1 MAHLLQEQVRA
12 VGHRIRRLLFLYGAC
27 YTFCFAVTLLLV
39 IGFIDWGLH
48 QLQFTF
54 IDDRGIRILVTLFI
68 ALSSSW
74 CFWKFVV
81 RPQCIRLSD
90 VHLARW
96 IETRYPQLRDSLA
109 SAIHFLENDERN
121 ILFGSDSL
129 RQAVISKTTH
139 QLENMNLKDVLE
151 TFQIKRAMVGALTA
165 ISVSFAIAYLSPIYA
180 SRALARITNPFS
192 TTPWPKQTEIE
203 LLKVSR
209 RVAKGDPFHME
220 VQVKHGLVPRQSFID
235 YRLQGPTS
243 TITAAPLMRNGSIL
257 KATRKSPQSSFAVRI
272 RAGDDLI
279 DWQDIK
285 VIDPP
290 RLETLQAQL
299 LYPPYTR
306 KEPETLAVNRGNI
319 DALPGTRVLVHGS
332 SNKPL
337 RSAALTVNGH
347 TTPIVLTKNSRSV
360 TTEFTVNNNGR
371 YSLSL
376 TDREPEAFN
385 NHRSRVEYDIQT
397 IQDLIPEVTF
407 EQPTS
412 HQQVTALA
420 RVPLRIMTR
429 DDWGIATITLRY
441 QQEDVPTDIPSSIL
455 LYDQADRPLQKS
467 TDYIWHL
474 DQLPL
479 HPGSTLHIHAEA
491 TDYDNINGPH
501 TGKSELL
508 RLEIVSEQA
517 ILDQVSDRQTSLKH
531 ELKRLLQ
538 MQELAQGQVRDLQRQ
553 ITFAMRL
560 TAPDI
565 DTLESAETAQQ
576 HVSHG
581 LTHHSDGALGR
592 IQQLSD
598 QLRINRINDP
608 ETQTRLETMSAL
620 IRQLQETS
628 LPTIEQEL
636 VRARKAS
643 VNELSKQS
651 SETPTTPVDNR
662 AQPDSNPSLELQ
674 QNPSSSEPRTPTF
687 QNRSTTETSSQSP
700 SIKASP
706 YSQTTQTALGRA
718 ETHQQEVISSIETM
732 LGDVSEWA
740 EKRELLRDI
749 DELIGTQKKLLQ
761 ETAAL
766 TQQSSKSFEKG
777 SQEEATLQRIAGRQM
792 ELSSRTQRSLRK
804 LETSP
809 SSTADIKAPAPD
821 AFKEAADFARNKAIT
836 ETMHQAAGHLS
847 NQRIGQALQTEQ
859 ESLTHLEALKEVL
872 NDDRDR
878 QLSRLAKQLREAE
891 QQLEGI
897 RAQQKLQRDKT
908 QQATIIGESKEH
920 KNALEA
926 LRKSQQHIQKNTR
939 QLSTRLQQIDVFQA
953 GQSTQQAARHMTEAD
968 QLLEQYQT
976 EPSIEQQENALQSLE
991 NAQKQLADARRRSES
1006 QRTLEQF
1013 AQLQSQIAT
1022 VRKRQN
1028 AIYKQTEQLQ
1038 LEYSEQG
1045 RWTRRTLKT
1054 LRQSTQEQNALRQQA
1069 DALTEQLTGAPV
1081 FHLSLSGATRKMD
1094 DAAQRLSNRKTDS
1107 LTQKTQREVI
1117 SRLTDILNALQATA
1131 ADKSAG
1137 NGTNANEAGGGQGG
1151 GSPANN
1157 GIPPVA
1163 QLRLLKSL
1171 QQGVNN
1177 RTRVLDQSKDQDPE
1191 TGKDDNVPFDQLS
1204 KEQGQIADL
1213 LMELLRPTSD

>member
-90 VHLARW
+90 IHLARW
-96 IETRYPQLRDSLA
+96 VETRYPQLRDSLT
-109 SAIHFLENDERN
+109 SAIYFLENEERN
-121 ILFGSDSL
+121 VLFGSDSL

-139 QLENMNLKDVLE
+139 QLENLNLKDVLE
-151 TFQIKRAMVGALTA
+151 TFQIKRAVVGALTA
-165 ISVSFAIAYLSPIYA
+165 ISVSVAIAYLSPIYA

-192 TTPWPKQTEIE
+192 TTPWPKQTEIK

-209 RVAKGDPFHME
+209 RVVKGDPFHME
-220 VQVKHGLVPRQSFID
+220 VQVKSGLVPRQSFID
-235 YRLQGPTS
+235 YQLPAPTS
-243 TITAAPLMRNGSIL
+243 TITTAPLMRNGSIL
-257 KATRKSPQSSFAVRI
+257 KATRKSPQSSFDVRI

-279 DWQDIK
+279 DWQNIT

-299 LYPPYTR
+299 FYPPYTH

-347 TTPIVLTKNSRSV
+347 TTPIVLNKKSLSMA
-360 TTEFTVNNNGR
+360 TEFTVNNNGS

-385 NHRSRVEYDIQT
+385 NHRSRVEYEIQT
-397 IQDLIPEVTF
+397 IPDLMPEVTF
-407 EQPTS
+407 EEPTS
-412 HQQVTALA
+412 HQQVTAHA

-441 QQEDVPTDIPSSIL
+441 QQEDTATDIPSSIL

-467 TDYIWHL
+467 TDFIWHL

-479 HPGSTLHIHAEA
+479 NPGSTLHIHAEA

-517 ILDQVSDRQTSLKH
+517 ILDQVSDQQTSLKH
-531 ELKRLLQ
+531 DLQRLLQ
-538 MQELAQGQVRDLQRQ
+538 MQELAQGQIRDLQRQ
-553 ITFAMRL
+553 ITFATRL
-560 TAPDI
+560 TSPDI

-576 HVSHG
+576 HVSRG
-581 LTHHSDGALGR
+581 LTNHSDGALGR

-598 QLRINRINDP
+598 KLQINRINDP
-608 ETQTRLETMSAL
+608 ETQTRLETMSNL

-643 VNELSKQS
+643 INELSNPS
-651 SETPTTPVDNR
+651 SVTPTTPIDNR
-662 AQPDSNPSLELQ
+662 EQSDSNSSLELP
-674 QNPSSSEPRTPTF
+674 QNSLPSESRTPTL
-687 QNRSTTETSSQSP
+687 QTRSTVTPPSP
-700 SIKASP
+700 SIKPSS
-706 YSQTTQTALGRA
+706 YSQTTQTALGRV
-718 ETHQQEVISSIETM
+718 ETHQQEVIASIETM
-732 LGDVSEWA
+732 LGDVSAWA
-740 EKRELLRDI
+740 DKRELLRDI
-749 DELIGTQKKLLQ
+749 DELINSQKKLLQ
-761 ETAAL
+761 ETSSL
-766 TQQSSKSFEKG
+766 TQQASESFEKG
-777 SQEEATLQRIAGRQM
+777 SQQEATLQRLAGRQM

-804 LETSP
+804 LEIPP
-809 SSTADIKAPAPD
+809 SSTADSKAIAPD
-821 AFKEAADFARNKAIT
+821 AFKEAADFARNKALT
-836 ETMHQAAGHLS
+836 ETMHQAAEHLS
-847 NQRIGQALQTEQ
+847 NQRMGQALQTEQ

-872 NDDRDR
+872 NDDRDK

-897 RAQQKLQRDKT
+897 RTQQKLQRDKT
-908 QQATIIGESKEH
+908 QQATTIGESKEH

-926 LRKSQQHIQKNTR
+926 LRKSQQNIQKSTR
-939 QLSTRLQQIDVFQA
+939 QLSAELHQIDAFQA
-953 GQSTQQAARHMTEAD
+953 GQSTQQAAVQMTEAD
-968 QLLEQYQT
+968 QLLEQNKT

-991 NAQKQLADARRRSES
+991 IAQKQLADARRRAES

-1013 AQLQSQIAT
+1013 AQLQNQIAT

-1038 LEYSEQG
+1038 LDYSEQG
-1045 RWTRRTLKT
+1045 RWTRRTLKI

-1069 DALTEQLTGAPV
+1069 DRLTEQLTGAPV

-1094 DAAQRLSNRKTDS
+1094 DAAQRLSDRKTDS
-1107 LTQKTQREVI
+1107 LTQNTQQEVI

-1131 ADKSAG
+1131 ADKSANHEG
-1137 NGTNANEAGGGQGG
+1137 NASESGGGQGG

-1157 GIPPVA
+1157 GIPPVT

-1177 RTRVLDQSKDQDPE
+1177 RTRVLDQSKDQNPE
-1191 TGKDDNVPFDQLS
+1191 MGIEDDLLFDQLS
-1204 KEQGQIADL
+1204 EEQGQIADL